1 MKQLAQSLS
10 VGSYTVEGPSGF
22 AFSDAKIGDIVQKA
36 LPYVFAFAGL
46 GLLLM
51 IVFAGFTMLTSAG
64 DTKKLE
70 AGKGRLTN
78 GLVGFFI
85 IFAAYWLVELLQFI
99 FGWTPI
105 GQ

>member
-1 MKQLAQSLS
+1 MKQLAQSLQI
-10 VGSYTVEGPSGF
+10 GSYSVEGPSGF
-22 AFSDAKIGDIVQKA
+22 TFADAKIGFIVEKA

-78 GLVGFFI
+78 GLIGF
-85 IFAAYWLVELLQFI
+85 LLSLQ
-99 FGWTPI
+99 PI
-105 GQ
+105 GS